1 MCKNILQNAKAK
13 IVLNSLFKG
22 CFNFLDLSS
31 DTLRKLEMYT
41 EFKLDRSYCAELN
54 HFGTKTLGQY
64 KIITIEVSF
73 SFLKFFEQ
81 RN

>member
-1 MCKNILQNAKAK
+1 
-13 IVLNSLFKG
+13 
-22 CFNFLDLSS
+22 
-31 DTLRKLEMYT
+31 MYT
-41 EFKLDRSYCAELN
+41 EFKVDRSYCAELN